1 MSKEHIPIMKKSYT
15 DTVHKQLMSEF
26 SYSNAFAVPNLDKI
40 AVNMGLGEAVS
51 NNKALESSINDI
63 TKIAGQKP
71 VVTRAKQAISNFKI
85 RQGNAIGL
93 MVTLRG
99 NRMWDFY
106 DRLVNI
112 ALPRTRDFRG
122 VSASSFDGHG
132 NYSLGI
138 KEHIIFPEIDYDKV
152 DKLRGLDISI
162 STSAEDDESGEA
174 LLRAMKFPFKN

>member
-1 MSKEHIPIMKKSYT
+1 MKKTYL
-15 DTVHKQLMSEF
+15 DTAHKQLMSEF
-26 SYSNAFAVPNLDKI
+26 NYSNELAVPNLDKI

-122 VSASSFDGHG
+122 VSSNSFDGHG

-138 KEHIIFPEIDYDKV
+138 REHVIFPDIDIQSLDRVRGFQVNIITTAKS
-152 DKLRGLDISI
+152 DEEGKKLL
-162 STSAEDDESGEA
+162 E
-174 LLRAMKFPFKN
+174 LLNMPFERTRS